1 MCRILKKDIFNG
13 KIKKEYFSYILFY
26 IIFIALLMFVV
37 GGMALGV
44 GLWANAGPVK
54 GIIFMRILGV
64 AIIALGIAY
73 IVGCMLVI
81 RKYPKYEKLRRIL
94 YNSDCY
100 FTDSE
105 SKEYYGRV
113 RGIRG
118 RRYKAAFDLVTSI
131 AEVEKGMGD
140 EKPVRYT
147 VYSALTL
154 IMAVLG
160 LVSLIAMP
168 FLYENGTVFS
178 NVSQSF
184 FLFCYI
190 SVGFVCIALA
200 ILFLIRALKVAIMAP
215 LENHQWTYELYSSL
229 VDLSVRKNNKKLK
242 FWYDVDQPEQIKSL
256 VKSASENVELKLETN
271 GKKIVSFTVI
281 DTLNDRVIF
290 TGLFT

>member
-1 MCRILKKDIFNG
+1 MKKDIFNG

-44 GLWANAGPVK
+44 GLWANAGPVI

-131 AEVEKGMGD
+131 AELEKGMGD

-147 VYSALTL
+147 VYGALTL

-160 LVSLIAMP
+160 LVILIAMP
-168 FLYENGTVFS
+168 LLYENGTAFS
-178 NVSQSF
+178 NMPQSV
-184 FLFCYI
+184 FLFFYI
-190 SVGFVCIALA
+190 SVVFVCIALA
-200 ILFLIRALKVAIMAP
+200 ILFLNRALKVAIMAP
-215 LENHQWTYELYSSL
+215 LENHKWTYELYSSL
-229 VDLSVRKNNKKLK
+229 VDISIRQNNKKLK
-242 FWYDVDQPEQIKSL
+242 FWYDIDQLEQIDSL
-256 VKSASENVELKLETN
+256 VKSASENAELKLETK

-290 TGLFT
+290 TGLFTK

>member
-1 MCRILKKDIFNG
+1 MKKDIFNG

-215 LENHQWTYELYSSL
+215 LENHKWTYELYSSL
-229 VDLSVRKNNKKLK
+229 VDISVRKNNKKLK
-242 FWYDVDQPEQIKSL
+242 FWYDVDQLEQIKSL

>member
-1 MCRILKKDIFNG
+1 MKKDIFNG

-64 AIIALGIAY
+64 TIIALGIAY

-168 FLYENGTVFS
+168 FLYENSTVFS

-215 LENHQWTYELYSSL
+215 LENHKWTYELYSSL
-229 VDLSVRKNNKKLK
+229 VDISVRQNKKKLK
-242 FWYDVDQPEQIKSL
+242 FWYDKGQLEQIESV
-256 VKSASENVELKLETN
+256 VKSASENAELKLETKGN
-271 GKKIVSFTVI
+271 KLVSFKVV
-281 DTLNDRVIF
+281 DALNQRVIF
-290 TGLFT
+290 TGLFI

>member
-1 MCRILKKDIFNG
+1 MKKDIFNG

-113 RGIRG
+113 CGIRG

-131 AEVEKGMGD
+131 AELEKGMGD
-140 EKPVRYT
+140 EKPVRYI

-160 LVSLIAMP
+160 LVILIAMP
-168 FLYENGTVFS
+168 LLYENGTAFS
-178 NVSQSF
+178 NMPQNI
-184 FLFCYI
+184 FLFFYI
-190 SVGFVCIALA
+190 SVVFLCIALA
-200 ILFLIRALKVAIMAP
+200 ILFLSRALKVAIMAP
-215 LENHQWTYELYSSL
+215 LENHKWTYELYSSL
-229 VDLSVRKNNKKLK
+229 VDIAVRKNNKKLK
-242 FWYDVDQPEQIKSL
+242 FWYDVDQLEQIEGL
-256 VKSASENVELKLETN
+256 VKSASENVELKLETK
-271 GKKIVSFTVI
+271 GKKIVSFTVV